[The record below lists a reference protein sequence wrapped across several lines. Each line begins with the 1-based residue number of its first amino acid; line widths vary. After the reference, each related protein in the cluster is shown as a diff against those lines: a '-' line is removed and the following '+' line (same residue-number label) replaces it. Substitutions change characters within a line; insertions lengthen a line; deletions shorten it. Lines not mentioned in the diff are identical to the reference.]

1 MSAIEANAATLQI
14 EHSTKR
20 LQHSCY
26 LDDDNDSVNRW
37 ENRDRTNNL
46 LVGLCF
52 GCKGE
57 AQNKI

>member
-14 EHSTKR
+14 EHSTKL
-20 LQHSCY
+20 LQHSSC
-26 LDDDNDSVNRW
+26 LDDDDDSVNRW
-37 ENRDRTNNL
+37 ENSDQTSNL
-46 LVGLCF
+46 QFGLCF